1 MLVVDTGAGVAL
13 MTCDEVVDDVSVGV
27 GVMVMSV
34 DQSAV
39 PPIQMDVNVLAITV
53 ILAEVSVGKTDVAS
67 I

>member
-1 MLVVDTGAGVAL
+1 

-34 DQSAV
+34 DLSAV